1 MNEDNLKLLLIRD
14 KVFLKQLYSGP
25 NVVKNKSILLSAENS
40 ELNTLLYYLHFVANG
55 KIPITKNN
63 FQALK
68 KSKKLTFIQKKIE
81 KDADLSKL
89 VNSSRKIKLNFLIKI
104 STSFPNLLYALFN
117 LM

>member
-25 NVVKNKSILLSAENS
+25 NVVKNKSVLLSAENN

-55 KIPITKNN
+55 KIPITKAN
-63 FQALK
+63 FEALK
-68 KSKKLTFIQKKIE
+68 KSKKLIFIQKKIE
-81 KDADLSKL
+81 KDSDLNKL
-89 VNSSRKIKLNFLIKI
+89 INSSLKIKLNFLIKI
-104 STSFPNLLYALFN
+104 SNIFPYILYALFN